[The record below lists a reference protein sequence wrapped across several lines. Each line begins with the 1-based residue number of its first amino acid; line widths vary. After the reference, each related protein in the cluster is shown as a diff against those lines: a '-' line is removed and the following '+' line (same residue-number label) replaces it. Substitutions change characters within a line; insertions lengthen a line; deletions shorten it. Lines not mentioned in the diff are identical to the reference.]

1 MDIKRVL
8 IGLSIIVTLLWVLY
22 IYIGVI
28 DYDGR
33 GRHIKIRGGVNGSL
47 VLVTWWGLLYTGFWV
62 ARGSAEHTFILG
74 FSALAFIGVFFF
86 AWGLFSLSE
95 GGIES
100 YMLGGSLMLAAGTGI
115 LVAAVLYYR
124 QRAQQVLQPPDKQ

>member
-8 IGLSIIVTLLWVLY
+8 IGLSIIVTLLWVLF
-22 IYIGVI
+22 VVSN
-28 DYDGR
+28 R
-33 GRHIKIRGGVNGSL
+33 AR
-47 VLVTWWGLLYTGFWV
+47 VLSMPIVLLAPPAVWWGLLYTGFWV
-62 ARGSAEHTFILG
+62 ARGSAAHTFILG

-86 AWGLFSLSE
+86 ACGFFSLTE
-95 GGIES
+95 GDIEI